1 MKHSTLW
8 VKMKKEFLWEFT
20 MDSMFPFFYF
30 FSLLSWEYYYVTCV
44 CFGIS
49 QVWRRYPRF
58 WKCAQTKQGY
68 SMCSCESR
76 SYLHE
81 PLWELSQVRQV
92 EKKIDKLYFSKLWL
106 ALNFFYVLINMK
118 MFFSLHSEPSR
129 NLLQALR
136 WTLHMWGH
144 MSAEGKHITR
154 YMMWVHNYCSKCVQ
168 TFKKNY
174 DLWTLQLRFI
184 FMLFF

>member
-1 MKHSTLW
+1 MRIITGKTKW
-8 VKMKKEFLWEFT
+8 RKN
-20 MDSMFPFFYF
+20 
-30 FSLLSWEYYYVTCV
+30 C
-44 CFGIS
+44 
-49 QVWRRYPRF
+49 QV
-58 WKCAQTKQGY
+58 
-68 SMCSCESR
+68 
-76 SYLHE
+76 
-81 PLWELSQVRQV
+81 V
-92 EKKIDKLYFSKLWL
+92 FSKVWL

-136 WTLHMWGH
+136 WTLHMSGH

-174 DLWTLQLRFI
+174 ELWTLQLFFHVIFI
-184 FMLFF
+184 NIKFQLRAALKDFTRAIHLRPDVHHYYMYRVSILWHIKFR